1 MQRRDDD
8 NFAESVLNT
17 HIEGSTLPRK
27 RRKGVKVDL
36 TSTFLVVY
44 NATICLSK
52 LGVFY
57 FQARAGEASTVDFLK
72 VAQAFVNETNY
83 TVWSDLLSGLA
94 LLSTLVQYTD
104 YHADFKRYNCQLL
117 SGIAEK
123 LGWDPVSGES
133 KCDFHSVVC
142 LVLYVPG

>member
-1 MQRRDDD
+1 M
-8 NFAESVLNT
+8 
-17 HIEGSTLPRK
+17 
-27 RRKGVKVDL
+27 
-36 TSTFLVVY
+36 
-44 NATICLSK
+44 ICLSK
-52 LGVFY
+52 LAVIL

-72 VAQAFVNETNY
+72 VAQAFTNETNY

-117 SGIAEK
+117 AGIAAK

-133 KCDFHSVVC
+133 KDDFQPAVY
-142 LVLYVPG
+142 LV